1 MQLSVSALLR
11 LACFWSPFAA
21 NLPAPTADSSALD
34 NWHEA
39 TIILCVAIVGLIY
52 LVSSRGTG
60 GDKEKKPS
68 LAEKHMT

>member
-1 MQLSVSALLR
+1 MV
-11 LACFWSPFAA
+11 CFWSPIAA

-34 NWHEA
+34 NWQEA

-68 LAEKHMT
+68 LAEKHLT